1 MADFDNRVTTGQATV
16 TDVTDAGLRAY
27 MIRIYNYMFIGLAIT
42 GIVAYGTFMLSTT
55 TDPAFAAA
63 QMRNGV
69 LLTNIGVALYGS
81 PLQWVVIF
89 SPLILVFLL
98 SARIPHMSVG
108 AAQMAFWAFAAVM
121 GISLSS
127 IFIVYLSASIAQV
140 FFITAAMFGAMSLW
154 GYTTKTD
161 LTGFGS
167 FLMMG
172 LWGVIIASVVNV
184 FLQSEM
190 LSFIYSIV
198 GVIVFTGITAYKT
211 QQLKEMYTVND
222 DGTVMGRKAIFGALS
237 LYITFI
243 NLFLSLLRLMGS
255 RR

>member
-16 TDVTDAGLRAY
+16 TDVIDAGLRAY
-27 MIRIYNYMFIGLAIT
+27 MIRIYNYMFVGLLIT
-42 GIVAYGTFMLSTT
+42 GLVSYGTFMLATT
-55 TDPAFAAA
+55 TDPALAVGTFK
-63 QMRNGV
+63 NGV
-69 LLTNIGVALYGS
+69 MVTQFGATLYGS

-89 SPLILVFLL
+89 SPLVLVFLL
-98 SARIPHMSVG
+98 QARIPRMSVA
-108 AAQMAFWAFAAVM
+108 AAQLAFWAFAAVM
-121 GISLSS
+121 GLSLSS
-127 IFIVYLSASIAQV
+127 IFIIYLADSIAQV

-167 FLMMG
+167 FLIMG
-172 LWGVIIASVVNV
+172 LWGVVIASVVNV

-198 GVIVFTGITAYKT
+198 GVIVFTGIAAYHT
-211 QQLKEMYTVND
+211 QQLKEMYSAND
-222 DGTVMGRKAIFGALS
+222 DGTAMGRKAVFGALS